1 MKDRIRYAP
10 LRDKVTD
17 PATAA
22 RHIQDGTNLFISG
35 FTAGYPK
42 LIPREL
48 VRRATAGETFKI
60 NLFAGASTGDSVDGI
75 LAEAGVVA
83 WRRPYM
89 SDRTMRCLLYTSDAA
104 DDN

>member
-1 MKDRIRYAP
+1 LPTRFPTHPADLLHERPLLKDRIRYAP

-75 LAEAGVVA
+75 LAEAGWWPGGA
-83 WRRPYM
+83 L
-89 SDRTMRCLLYTSDAA
+89 T
-104 DDN
+104 